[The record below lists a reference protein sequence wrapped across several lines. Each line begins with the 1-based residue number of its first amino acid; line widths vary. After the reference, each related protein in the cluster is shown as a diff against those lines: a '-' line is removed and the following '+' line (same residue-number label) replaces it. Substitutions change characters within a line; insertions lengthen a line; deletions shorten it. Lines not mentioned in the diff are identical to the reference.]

1 MAKLTPEEF
10 AIQNLPLI
18 KEKLAELKRIL
29 QEMQVLIEKTKQ
41 LRQTKSE
48 EE

>member
-10 AIQNLPLI
+10 AEKNLPLI
-18 KEKLAELKRIL
+18 REKLAELKKIL
-29 QEMQVLIEKTKQ
+29 QEMQVLIEKRKQ
-41 LRQTKSE
+41 LRRTKSE

>member
-10 AIQNLPLI
+10 AAQNLPLI

-29 QEMQVLIEKTKQ
+29 QEIQVLIEKRKQ
-41 LRQTKSE
+41 LRQQSE

>member
-1 MAKLTPEEF
+1 MAKLTSEEF

-29 QEMQVLIEKTKQ
+29 QEMQVLIEKRKQ

>member
-10 AIQNLPLI
+10 AEQNLPLI

-29 QEMQVLIEKTKQ
+29 QEMQVLVEKRKQ
-41 LRQTKSE
+41 LRQQSE

>member
-10 AIQNLPLI
+10 AAQKLPLI

-29 QEMQVLIEKTKQ
+29 QEMQALIGKRKQ
-41 LRQTKSE
+41 LRQQSE

>member
-29 QEMQVLIEKTKQ
+29 QEMQVFIEKRKQ
-41 LRQTKSE
+41 LRQQSE

>member
-10 AIQNLPLI
+10 AEKNLPLI

-29 QEMQVLIEKTKQ
+29 QEMQVLIEKRKQ
-41 LRQTKSE
+41 LRQQSE

>member
-29 QEMQVLIEKTKQ
+29 QEMQALIEKRKQ
-41 LRQTKSE
+41 LRQQSE

>member
-29 QEMQVLIEKTKQ
+29 QEMQVLIEKRKQ

>member
-10 AIQNLPLI
+10 AAQNLPLI

-29 QEMQVLIEKTKQ
+29 QEMQVLIEKRKQ
-41 LRQTKSE
+41 LRQQSE